1 MEVSMMMMM
10 ILINT
15 YEGGDD
21 DGENDYN
28 CDDVGIKTIF
38 LHSKD
43 RTSSVFY
50 ISDADGEDFS
60 Q

>member
-1 MEVSMMMMM
+1 MMMMM

-15 YEGGDD
+15 YEGGD

-43 RTSSVFY
+43 WASSVFD
-50 ISDADGEDFS
+50 ISDADGDDCS